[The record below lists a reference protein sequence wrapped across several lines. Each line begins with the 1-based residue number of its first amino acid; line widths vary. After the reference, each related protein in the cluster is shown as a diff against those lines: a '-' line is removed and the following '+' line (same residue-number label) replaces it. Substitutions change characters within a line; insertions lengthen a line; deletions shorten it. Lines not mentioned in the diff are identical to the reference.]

1 MLASDEVDHP
11 APPSVTDDGR
21 APKRRPSRH
30 PDGGAPPGSDGPL
43 ESSRKTGAWRID
55 PADVVDDPL
64 LMCLYEATRVLGR
77 PMSRE
82 ALVAGLPIDTQGMS
96 PRMCVRAANRAGFV
110 ARVSRAAIDAR
121 LVPLCPVIALLAD
134 EQAVLVVDVDRDA
147 ATARVMYPQAPGE
160 LVSVGL
166 GELNL
171 QSAGFVISVR
181 NRFALDDRA
190 PQRRFL
196 SETHWFW
203 GELIKPWR
211 TYRDVLV
218 ASLLINLFA
227 LAMPLFTMTV
237 YDRVI
242 PNNAFETLWTF
253 AIGVSA
259 VLGFDLAMKLLRARF
274 IDVAGKQVDLEVSG
288 RVMAKALN
296 LRLESRPS
304 SVGAFASNMRAFES
318 VREFLTSASL
328 GLLID
333 LPFALLFLAATAL
346 IGGWL
351 ALPTA
356 VAFVLVVLIS
366 LLAQRRLKP
375 LTDASQRASQQ
386 RQATLIE
393 TLIGLE
399 TVKAMNVEGRMQAR
413 WEESGRMLA
422 QEGAR
427 IKFLNTATTQT
438 TAWIT
443 QMVTVTTVLLG
454 VYLIADSALSMG
466 ALIACTQLTSR
477 ALAPLAQLAALLVQM
492 DGTRSAYESVNG
504 MMSLPQER
512 DDQGRYVMRNR
523 PKGDIE
529 FDSVS
534 FAYPG
539 NARPALDK
547 VSFRIAQG
555 ERVALIGRIGSG
567 KSTIEKL
574 VLGLYRPTAGTI
586 RFDGIDSRQIDPAE
600 IRASIGYLGQEPTL
614 FYGTLRDN
622 IAIAAPHADDSS
634 VLRAAEIAGLRGFIE
649 RHPLGIHMP
658 VSERGESLSGG
669 QRQAVALARAVINEP
684 PVLLLDEPTSAMDS
698 ESEARVVSQLK
709 QACAN
714 RSLILVTHRTTLL
727 ELVDRIIVVDDARIV
742 LDGPRQKVLAALR
755 G

>member
-1 MLASDEVDHP
+1 MLAPEEVDHP
-11 APPSVTDDGR
+11 PPPAADPAGHPAT
-21 APKRRPSRH
+21 RRPARRS
-30 PDGGAPPGSDGPL
+30 GAEQTGDPQAPSP
-43 ESSRKTGAWRID
+43 SARQAGAWRID
-55 PADVVDDPL
+55 PADIVDDPL

-82 ALVAGLPIDTQGMS
+82 ALVAGLPIDAQGMS

-110 ARVSRAAIDAR
+110 ARVSRAVIDER
-121 LVPLCPVIALLAD
+121 LAPLCPVIALLAD
-134 EQAVLVVDVDRDA
+134 EQAVLVVEVDRLSG
-147 ATARVMYPQAPGE
+147 TARVMYPQAPGE
-160 LVSVGL
+160 LVAIGL
-166 GELNL
+166 AELNL
-171 QSAGFVISVR
+171 QSAGFVISVK
-181 NRFALDDRA
+181 NRFALDARA
-190 PQRRFL
+190 PQRRFRAE
-196 SETHWFW
+196 SHWFW
-203 GELIKPWR
+203 SELIKPWR

-274 IDVAGKQVDLEVSG
+274 IDLAGKRVDLEVSA

-296 LRLESRPS
+296 LRLESRPA
-304 SVGAFASNMRAFES
+304 SVGAFAANMRAFES

-351 ALPTA
+351 AAPTVA
-356 VAFVLVVLIS
+356 AFVIVILLS
-366 LLAQRRLKP
+366 LLTERRLKP

-386 RQATLIE
+386 KQATLME

-413 WEESGRMLA
+413 WEESGRALA
-422 QEGAR
+422 YEGAR
-427 IKFLNTATTQT
+427 IKFLNTVATQT
-438 TAWIT
+438 TSWLT
-443 QMVTVTTVLLG
+443 QMVTVATVLLG
-454 VYLIADSALSMG
+454 VHLIADNALSMG

-477 ALAPLAQLAALLVQM
+477 ALAPLGQLAALLVQM

-512 DDQGRYVMRNR
+512 DDQERYVMRDR
-523 PKGDIE
+523 PRGDIE
-529 FDSVS
+529 FESVS

-539 NARPALDK
+539 NPRPALDK

-574 VLGLYRPTAGTI
+574 VLGLYRPTGGTI

-649 RHPLGIHMP
+649 RHPLGIHLP

-684 PVLLLDEPTSAMDS
+684 PMLLLDEPTSAMDS
-698 ESEARVVSQLK
+698 ESEARVVGQLK
-709 QACAN
+709 RACEG

-727 ELVDRIIVVDDARIV
+727 ELVDRIIVVDDGRIV